1 MAISTKNQKCIQISI
16 NILSKLIQLNAI
28 AETHIQDLLHV
39 FGLNYDSNCQL
50 KILQIVLFM
59 VNNYGISGVVLRD
72 ALVLVNKLQ
81 AVGGVVGH
89 TADATFRQMILY
101 AFEKL
106 VVDHTTKSTMLTNT
120 IDTSPIVTGTVENS
134 PITIENSPIVTG
146 TVENSPIV
154 DTTDTSPITIEN
166 SPIVTGTV
174 ENSPIVTGTV
184 ENSPNVDTTDTS
196 PIVTGTVENSPIVD
210 TTDTSPTGN
219 SKEDHQRKSLYAKS
233 SDNANIESSKE
244 QLEIDSS
251 DLQDAILIFN
261 DLNLL
266 LIDGKREFLFISS
279 MKAELCLELLGMSK
293 LIHRINFI
301 DKTN

>member
-154 DTTDTSPITIEN
+154 DTIEN
-166 SPIVTGTV
+166 
-174 ENSPIVTGTV
+174 
-184 ENSPNVDTTDTS
+184 
-196 PIVTGTVENSPIVD
+196 
-210 TTDTSPTGN
+210 SPTGN

-233 SDNANIESSKE
+233 SDNVNIESSKE
-244 QLEIDSS
+244 QLEKDSS

-279 MKAELCLELLGMSK
+279 MKAELCLELLGISK

-301 DKTN
+301 DKNN